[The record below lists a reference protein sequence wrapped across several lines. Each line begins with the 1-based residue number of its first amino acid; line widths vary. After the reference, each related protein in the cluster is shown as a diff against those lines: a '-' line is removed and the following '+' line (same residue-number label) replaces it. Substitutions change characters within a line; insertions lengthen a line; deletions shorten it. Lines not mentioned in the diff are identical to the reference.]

1 MAKTKQQI
9 QEEANRLFGKGASD
23 EKFKWRQE
31 QQRAAGLDVEKKT
44 RGGVAGAYD
53 RNKGLVQ
60 AAVPTLAGMF
70 IPGSAPLIGAI
81 SGGLARGLDRPGK
94 GGVGL
99 DLGQAA
105 QGAATGAALGSLGRY
120 AGGKMG
126 VGPGAAPVPTGGNVP
141 GPKPGQTVTT
151 PNYGQPIGTSPAPT
165 PTPTPT
171 STDKT
176 TMQRLLGVAKE
187 NAPLIQGVTGGVS
200 TVIGAKLEADAA
212 NRRYD
217 LDEEMFRE
225 EQARKDRL
233 AKLLMPMFQQQVQ
246 QYGAQRQG

>member
-44 RGGVAGAYD
+44 RGGFAGGYD

-60 AAVPTLAGMF
+60 AAIPTLAGMF

-94 GGVGL
+94 SGIGL
-99 DLGQAA
+99 DFKQAA
-105 QGAATGAALGSLGRY
+105 QGAVTGAALGSLGKY
-120 AGGKMG
+120 AGGK
-126 VGPGAAPVPTGGNVP
+126 VGIGQGAAQAEAAKAAAGKAVGNMGLENVANANVTAT
-141 GPKPGQTVTT
+141 KP
-151 PNYGQPIGTSPAPT
+151 SA
-165 PTPTPT
+165 
-171 STDKT
+171 
-176 TMQRLLGVAKE
+176 MQSVLGFARE
-187 NAPLIQGVTGGVS
+187 NAPLIQGVAGG
-200 TVIGAKLEADAA
+200 TADVIGAKLEADVA

-217 LDEEMFRE
+217 LEEQQMRE
-225 EQARKDRL
+225 EQARRDRL
-233 AKLLMPMFQQQVQ
+233 AQLLMPMFQQQAQ
-246 QYGAQRQG
+246 QYGAQRRG